1 MGISEE
7 KNFISTISRNR
18 SAPKGAQEGCTA
30 IVSAPDDKL
39 KRKKVESNISKLETG
54 IKYYYCDIISH
65 SIIPYHIDRF

>member
-30 IVSAPDDKL
+30 IVSAPNDKL
-39 KRKKVESNISKLETG
+39 KRKKVESNSSKSG
-54 IKYYYCDIISH
+54 NGVWYIITL
-65 SIIPYHIDRF
+65 I

>member
-30 IVSAPDDKL
+30 IVSAPNDKL
-39 KRKKVESNISKLETG
+39 KVTVQNQEMEYG
-54 IKYYYCDIISH
+54 ILLL
-65 SIIPYHIDRF
+65 